1 MYTTKGKNK
10 KLDRITMLI
19 GIGMPIVTLPQL
31 YTVLTSSNLQGV
43 SLITWLFYAIQAGV
57 FAVFGVKHREKPL
70 VITYVPL
77 FIIEFAIV
85 VGLIIHRSWLR

>member
-10 KLDRITMLI
+10 NLDKLTMFI
-19 GIGMPIVTLPQL
+19 GICMPLVTLPQL

-43 SLITWLFYAIQAGV
+43 SLITWIFYTIQAGI

-70 VITYVPL
+70 VITYIPL
-77 FIIEFAIV
+77 FIVELGLV
-85 VGLIIHRSWLR
+85 VGLIAHRH